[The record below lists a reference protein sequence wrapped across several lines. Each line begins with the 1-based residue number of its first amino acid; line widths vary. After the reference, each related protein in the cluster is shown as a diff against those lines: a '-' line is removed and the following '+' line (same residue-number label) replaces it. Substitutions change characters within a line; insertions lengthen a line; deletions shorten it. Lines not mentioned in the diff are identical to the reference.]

1 MTPSSLFP
9 KIENFF
15 DENANFFY
23 LSYNELSS
31 ILTFFSYEMNRGVVH
46 FIVPR
51 GISCCNFAVL

>member
-15 DENANFFY
+15 DENSNFFY

-31 ILTFFSYEMNRGVVH
+31 ILTFFSYEMNRGGSFH
-46 FIVPR
+46 SPKGYF
-51 GISCCNFAVL
+51 VL